1 MSGSRIVQRLVPRS
15 LLARMLLLTLLAV
28 LLAQGASALFWASS
42 LRSSRNEGLLS
53 AAHNLGYSIAA
64 SVRYFSLLPPGY
76 RPLVLEQLRNM
87 GGTRFLVSLNE
98 RRLEMR
104 SLPDTPGRRA
114 VLKSVHAVLRDRLG
128 PNVPLEVEFVGPD
141 ELRLFNG
148 SLALSDLPRSWAHY
162 VLSFE
167 PLDPPVLVAQI
178 RIAEGEWV
186 YIATLMP
193 APYYT
198 LDEPWIPAQQLF
210 FILFSSAFLLLFIGL
225 LIRWQSR
232 PLKRLAIAARELS
245 LEVHV
250 PPVPEEGAQEIR
262 EVTRGFNT
270 MRERIARYL
279 DERAQLFSAISH
291 DLRTPITR
299 LRLRAEL
306 IDDEQVQAK
315 LNRDL
320 DELDILV
327 RGALQCVKDTDI
339 HENVEPVDVQAL
351 LEQLVDPYQQ
361 EQPPR
366 ATLDGRAKAPIL
378 GKPLALK
385 RCIGNLLDN
394 ALKYGGRA
402 HVSVEDNARKLVL
415 HVDDEGPGVPEQ
427 DLEQVFQPHVRLGSE
442 RNGYGLGLGIA
453 RNLAHA
459 HGGEVELRNRREGG
473 LRATL
478 TLPRS

>member
-1 MSGSRIVQRLVPRS
+1 MFSRWMPRS

-28 LLAQGASALFWASS
+28 MLAQGASALFWASS
-42 LRSSRNEGLLS
+42 LRSSRNEGLQS
-53 AAHNLGYSIAA
+53 AAHNLAYSIAA
-64 SVRYFSLLPPGY
+64 SVRYFRLLPPGY
-76 RPLVLEQLRNM
+76 RPLVLEQLRSM

-98 RRLEMR
+98 KRLDMQALR
-104 SLPDTPGRRA
+104 ASPDRRA
-114 VLKSVHAVLRDRLG
+114 VLDSVEAVLREQLG
-128 PNVPLEVEFVGPD
+128 THVPLQVEFVRPT

-148 SLALSDLPRSWAHY
+148 GLALSELPRSWAHY

-167 PLDPPVLVAQI
+167 PLEPPVLVAQI
-178 RIAEGEWV
+178 RIAEAEWV

-193 APYYT
+193 APYYS
-198 LDEPWIPAQQLF
+198 LDEPWVPVQQMLF
-210 FILFSSAFLLLFIGL
+210 IVFSSAFLLLFIGV

-232 PLKRLAIAARELS
+232 PLKRLSRAARELS
-245 LEVHV
+245 LEVHT
-250 PPVPEEGAQEIR
+250 PPLPEEGAREIR
-262 EVTRGFNT
+262 EVTRAFNT

-306 IDDEQVQAK
+306 IDDEEVQMK

-320 DELDILV
+320 DELDLLV

-351 LEQLVDPYQQ
+351 LEQLVDPYRQC
-361 EQPPR
+361 EPPCAALEGVMPQP
-366 ATLDGRAKAPIL
+366 LL
-378 GKPLALK
+378 GKPLAIK

-394 ALKYGGRA
+394 ALKYGHFAYLR
-402 HVSVEDNARKLVL
+402 VEDDERQFVL

-427 DLEQVFQPHVRLGSE
+427 ELEQVFQPHVRLVSD
-442 RNGYGLGLGIA
+442 RRGYGLGLGIA

-459 HGGEVELRNRREGG
+459 HGGEVVLRNRREGG
-473 LRATL
+473 LRVTL
-478 TLPRS
+478 ILPRA